1 MMEIPRPPAGGVWFV
16 TGARGFV
23 GRWLL
28 RRLSQ
33 AGCEVL
39 AVGRTPPEELPPGV
53 SFVACDITNAE
64 AVSAAVAGRSIRY
77 GVHLAAYV
85 GDWGP
90 RSEYEATNVA
100 GTRHVLTALVEG
112 GASCVIHISSIS
124 VMGFHPAPDSD
135 ELVMPFG
142 SGDAYSDTKAA
153 GEQIAREL
161 QQRGAPV
168 VILRPGD
175 IHGIGSD
182 PWVERPLKMMRSGQM
197 MLVGGGQGHYGPVHV
212 ENLIDAIFLAVQVP
226 SARGQTY
233 IITDGRNDITIGE
246 WFRRLAQA
254 TGAPPPHRNMPAG
267 VVSGVGL
274 LLEGLATVFGFKPPI
289 TRNAVRYITRT
300 GGYSID
306 KARRELGYSPR
317 LSLEEALVEIGRYYG
332 DSGSGR

>member
-1 MMEIPRPPAGGVWFV
+1 MNNIPRPPSEGAWFV

-33 AGCEVL
+33 AGCEVV

-53 SFVACDITNAE
+53 HFVACDITDAA
-64 AVSAAVAGRSIRY
+64 AVAAAVAGRPIRY

-90 RSEYEATNVA
+90 RSEYDATNVE
-100 GTRHVLTALVEG
+100 GTRQVLTSLVQAG
-112 GASCVIHISSIS
+112 VSTVIHISSIS
-124 VMGFHPAPDSD
+124 VMGFHPGPNSD
-135 ELVMPFG
+135 ELVLPFG
-142 SGDAYSDTKAA
+142 SGDAYSDSKAA
-153 GEQIAREL
+153 GEQVARDL
-161 QQRGAPV
+161 QAQGAPV

-197 MLVGGGQGHYGPVHV
+197 MLVDGGKGHYGPVHV
-212 ENLIDAIFLAVQVP
+212 QNLIDAIFLAVQVP

-233 IITDGRNDITIGE
+233 IITDGRNDITIGD
-246 WFRRLAQA
+246 WFQMLAKA
-254 TGAPPPHRNMPAG
+254 TGAPPPTRNMPAG
-267 VVSGVGL
+267 VVSGLGL
-274 LLEGLATVFGFKPPI
+274 VLEGLARVFGFKPPI
-289 TRNAVRYITRT
+289 TRNAVRYITRS

-317 LSLEEALVEIGRYYG
+317 VTVEEALAEIGQHYG
-332 DSGSGR
+332 SGGSGR